1 MATKK
6 TTATAEE
13 IGATTAEAAPTK
25 ATRAKK
31 VAPLEDS
38 GTVQM
43 ATAKDVPQPVK
54 AINLPRLEIQTINV
68 TVVGDSELI
77 CHAWSE
83 KAKREMLGRHIGV
96 ASLGREKKVPT
107 DDFLQSLYTI
117 KPGKMH
123 YDAADRLLHKRCDDG
138 HPDVHITGGVFGF
151 PSVAFKAA
159 MVEACTSTGK
169 AITKVQARQAFHIN
183 GEFTKIIGQP
193 RMREDMV
200 RLNGQTADIR
210 YRGGFKEWSAVLSIR
225 YNTRVLTAEQI
236 VNLLNIAG
244 FSVGVGEWRSERDGG
259 FGLFH
264 VASGNEGEAGAV
276 GATTSPRCPRDG
288 ATAE

>member
-6 TTATAEE
+6 TTAAEE
-13 IGATTAEAAPTK
+13 IGGATTAEAVPVK

-31 VAPLEDS
+31 AAPPDDP

-43 ATAKDVPQPVK
+43 AEVKKDVAQPVK

-123 YDAADRLLHKRCDDG
+123 CDPADRLLHKRSEDG
-138 HPDVHITGGVFGF
+138 HPDVHITGGIFGF

-183 GEFTKIIGQP
+183 GEFTRINGQP

-264 VASGNEGEAGAV
+264 VASGGEGK
-276 GATTSPRCPRDG
+276 
-288 ATAE
+288 TAE

>member
-1 MATKK
+1 MA
-6 TTATAEE
+6 AEE
-13 IGATTAEAAPTK
+13 AVPVK
-25 ATRAKK
+25 KTRAKK
-31 VAPLEDS
+31 TAPLDDP
-38 GTVQM
+38 GTTTM
-43 ATAKDVPQPVK
+43 ATPTKEVAQPVK
-54 AINLPRLEIQTINV
+54 AINLPRLEIT
-68 TVVGDSELI
+68 TVSVRIVGDSELI

-83 KAKREMLGRHIGV
+83 KAKREMLVKQIKMATPGRD
-96 ASLGREKKVPT
+96 AKVPT
-107 DDFLQSLYTI
+107 DDFLQSLYTLR
-117 KPGKMH
+117 PGKLH
-123 YDAADRLLHKRCDDG
+123 HDASDRLLHKRSEDG
-138 HPDVHITGGVFGF
+138 HPDVYITDGVFGF

-183 GEFTKIIGQP
+183 GEFTRIIGQP

-210 YRGGFKEWSAVLSIR
+210 YRGGFKQWSAVLSIR

-236 VNLLNIAG
+236 INLLNIAG

-264 VASGNEGEAGAV
+264 VSGAGEAA
-276 GATTSPRCPRDG
+276 
-288 ATAE
+288 AE